1 MAHLVRQVAAILS
14 QYVGERMG
22 AEMEEQ
28 GNLLEMSCWGAPG
41 RHCAQ
46 DSPLRRSISPIE
58 HDIGNRLEERFPGLH
73 ERVEKAV
80 REANTQLRE
89 ALRAETG
96 LKLSTEKT
104 RQNVPVRVVNGI
116 PQRLLDIL
124 VADAGILDLHVDLAL
139 FRDAGKG
146 IEQLLSR
153 YGFLEKWPPMA
164 QGLAQRE
171 EFKHCRDSLM
181 KLAGE
186 LEAINPFAPVWKI
199 EEDVLGA
206 YFFHQGHVEIYWM
219 PIGLIAADLDVS
231 PEVLTQV
238 VLAHELAH
246 AYTHMGFDIDDQT
259 WNTRD
264 FAASSLEVVEGVAQ
278 FFTEAVCRRLIH
290 RWPDALDAYRALL
303 EKQTGPYRAHL
314 DWIPKD
320 EAAGEAVRNALIQFR
335 SSENKDHEDFKE
347 MVSHFKNLLGRR
359 EKQLGEIMES
369 KRY

>member
-1 MAHLVRQVAAILS
+1 MV
-14 QYVGERMG
+14 
-22 AEMEEQ
+22 EQ

-41 RHCAQ
+41 RLCAQ
-46 DSPLRRSISPIE
+46 DIPPPRPVSPIE
-58 HDIGNRLEERFPGLH
+58 RDIGKRMEERFPDLH
-73 ERVEKAV
+73 ERVEKTV

-96 LKLSTEKT
+96 LKLSTENT
-104 RQNVPVRVVNGI
+104 RQNVQVRVVDGI
-116 PQRLLDIL
+116 PQRLLDVL
-124 VADAGILDLHVDLAL
+124 VADAGILDLRVDLAL
-139 FRDAGKG
+139 FKDAGKG

-153 YGFLEKWPPMA
+153 YWFLEKWPPMA
-164 QGLAQRE
+164 QGMAQRE
-171 EFKHCRDSLM
+171 EFAHCRDSLM
-181 KLAGE
+181 KLADE
-186 LEAINPFAPVWKI
+186 LEKIDPFAPVWEI

-206 YFFHQGHVEIYWM
+206 YFFHLGRVEIYWM

-231 PEVLTQV
+231 PEALTQV

-246 AYTHMGFDIDDQT
+246 AYTHLGFDIDDQT
-259 WNTRD
+259 WNTWN

-290 RWPDALDAYRALL
+290 RWPDALDAYQTLL

-314 DWIPKD
+314 DWITKD

-335 SSENKDHEDFKE
+335 STAKKSHEDFKG

-359 EKQLGEIMES
+359 EKPFGEVVEVKQS
-369 KRY
+369 WE